1 VQPGGF
7 LTKIPPLLKNQAVN
21 LQNKGRKMPQRFFYL
36 VVVLIF
42 TFDGESFG
50 QSTYGQNSPNL
61 HQKLKMVLG
70 EDGRIGIDHLNDK
83 KTFFYSSFVNRYLV
97 GNSSP
102 LTWLTAFR
110 KCSDN
115 LNPGF
120 FCRKEW
126 QFEKVT
132 PIPLRI
138 RLGSLEYTNYLE
150 QKPNA
155 LKPN

>member
-1 VQPGGF
+1 
-7 LTKIPPLLKNQAVN
+7 
-21 LQNKGRKMPQRFFYL
+21 MSQRFFYL

-50 QSTYGQNSPNL
+50 QLTNVENSPNL
-61 HQKLKMVLG
+61 YKNYHQITQREG
-70 EDGRIGIDHLNDK
+70 TIGNDNLNDK
-83 KTFFYSSFVNRYLV
+83 KKFQYSPFVNSYLV
-97 GNSSP
+97 VNPGS
-102 LTWLTAFR
+102 LTWLTAFK

-126 QFEKVT
+126 QFEKAT
-132 PIPLRI
+132 SIPLRI

>member
-1 VQPGGF
+1 MQPGGF
-7 LTKIPPLLKNQAVN
+7 LTKIPPLIKNQAVN
-21 LQNKGRKMPQRFFYL
+21 LQNKGRKMSQRFLYL

-50 QSTYGQNSPNL
+50 QLTNVENSPNRYKNFN
-61 HQKLKMVLG
+61 QITRKDVTISNEK
-70 EDGRIGIDHLNDK
+70 LNDK
-83 KTFFYSSFVNRYLV
+83 KTFQYSPFVNSYLV
-97 GNSSP
+97 VHPGS
-102 LTWLTAFR
+102 LTWLSAFK

-115 LNPGF
+115 QNPGF

-126 QFEKVT
+126 QFEKAT
-132 PIPLRI
+132 SIPLRI

>member
-1 VQPGGF
+1 
-7 LTKIPPLLKNQAVN
+7 
-21 LQNKGRKMPQRFFYL
+21 MPERFFYL

-50 QSTYGQNSPNL
+50 QLPYVEKTQRMLNNFQEKNCSTWRTNNNSPW
-61 HQKLKMVLG
+61 
-70 EDGRIGIDHLNDK
+70 HLNTDK
-83 KTFFYSSFVNRYLV
+83 KIIQSRLFAHEFLSENGIL
-97 GNSSP
+97 
-102 LTWLTAFR
+102 LKQL
-110 KCSDN
+110 
-115 LNPGF
+115 PGLKSYEVQSMSF

-126 QFEKVT
+126 QFEKAT
-132 PIPLRI
+132 TFPLRI